1 MGSGKSVLVSRG
13 ESVFVLMGTLRGGG
27 GGGGWCR
34 MDHPGRED
42 WRCKNLKTDQK
53 PESRHTGSDW
63 SVVG

>member
-1 MGSGKSVLVSRG
+1 MV
-13 ESVFVLMGTLRGGG
+13 

-42 WRCKNLKTDQK
+42 WRCENLKTDQR

-63 SVVG
+63 SVLG